1 MTAMKQAACSKAAV
15 RQPVAQTS
23 STVHMMA
30 PDERRRRRASDADLH
45 VSERDDGAHE
55 YCLMNGDGGLLSL
68 TFVWLSVRNFAQGCT
83 SVAGIASSILVTVA
97 AVLHRRLDTQPD
109 SVPADQHS

>member
-15 RQPVAQTS
+15 RRPAAQTS

-55 YCLMNGDGGLLSL
+55 YYPMNGDGGLLSL
-68 TFVWLSVRNFAQGCT
+68 TFVWLSVRNFAQGWM
-83 SVAGIASSILVTVA
+83 SVADIASPILVTVA
-97 AVLHRRLDTQPD
+97 QGSYQGTKIWF
-109 SVPADQHS
+109 S